1 MLPLREFIQGKGEI
15 EGRIKLILI
24 IILSAFLFIL
34 GRVAWLQLVKGER
47 YLWLSRT
54 SHLRLLPLPAP
65 RGIILDREGRIL
77 ADNRATFSIGAIPA
91 NIKSLPEL
99 LDSLEKI
106 LPLDVDLI
114 KGKIKNV
121 SNPFRPVTLKKNISL
136 SEVTYLLEREE
147 EFPGVVIL
155 TQPVRNYPH
164 GKLVAHLLGYLGEV
178 NKEELNSSLASKIE
192 LGDLVGKVG
201 IEKVYNRYLQGEKGG
216 KQLEVD
222 AHGRELRTISC
233 KDSLPGDNIYLTL
246 DLKMQQIAEEELGE
260 RKGVVLIGD
269 PYTGEILVLLS
280 HPSFDPN
287 LFVQGISLSVC
298 DKLFSDS
305 GNPLENRAIR
315 GEYFPGSSF
324 KIIVAIAA
332 LEEGKATEST
342 TFFCGGKLQV
352 GNRIFKCWKE
362 EGHGRLNLEKAIIH
376 SCNVYFYQLG
386 LKVGVKDIIKY
397 AELFGLGQPT
407 GIDLISEKK
416 GFVPTLEWKKK
427 NYGEIWYPGDTT
439 NLSIGQGYILV
450 TPLQMLGV
458 INAIANGGNLL
469 KPHLL
474 KRVVDFEGKVIPLNS
489 SQTIRKVSI
498 SSSTLKFLKRSL
510 RGVVTQGT
518 GWRAEN
524 KVVKISG
531 KTGTAEVAWREE
543 PDNWFVGYAP
553 SENPSLSIVV
563 LVEQREEERAIAP
576 EIAGKILARIFTS
589 IQI

>member
-1 MLPLREFIQGKGEI
+1 MFFPKKFIQKEGEV
-15 EGRIKLILI
+15 EGRIKLILVI
-24 IILSAFLFIL
+24 IIAVFLFIL
-34 GRVAWLQLVKGER
+34 ARVAWLQLVKGER
-47 YLWLSRT
+47 YLWLSKA

-65 RGIILDREGRIL
+65 RGKIFDREGKIL
-77 ADNRATFSIGAIPA
+77 ADNRATFSIGVVPG

-99 LDSLEKI
+99 LVSLEKV

-114 KGKIKNV
+114 KDKLETAP
-121 SNPFRPVTLKKNISL
+121 NPFRPVTLKKNISI

-164 GKLVAHLLGYLGEV
+164 GKLVAHVLGYLGEV
-178 NKEELNSSLASKIE
+178 NKEELNSSLTSKIVA
-192 LGDLVGKVG
+192 GTLVGKVG
-201 IEKVYNRYLQGEKGG
+201 IEKVYNEYLQGEKGG

-222 AHGRELRTISC
+222 AYGRELKTISY

-269 PYTGEILVLLS
+269 PHTGEILVLLS

-287 LFVQGISLSVC
+287 LFVQGISPQIR
-298 DKLFSDS
+298 DELFSDP

-324 KIIVAIAA
+324 KIIVATAA
-332 LEEGKATEST
+332 LEEGKTTEST
-342 TFFCGGKLQV
+342 TFFCPGELQV

-362 EGHGRLNLEKAIIH
+362 GGHGRLNLEEAIIH

-386 LKVGVKDIIKY
+386 LKIGAKNIIKY
-397 AELFGLGQPT
+397 AKLFGLGQPT
-407 GIDLISEKK
+407 PIDLISEKG
-416 GFVPTLEWKKK
+416 GFLPTPEWKKE
-427 NYGEIWYPGDTT
+427 NYGEIWYPGDTA
-439 NLSIGQGYILV
+439 NLSIGQGYISV
-450 TPLQMLGV
+450 TPFQMLGV

-469 KPHLL
+469 EPHLL
-474 KRVVDFEGKVIPLNS
+474 ERVVDFEGKVILSNS
-489 SQTIRKVSI
+489 SQKTRKISI
-498 SSSTLKFLKRSL
+498 SSPTFKFLRRSL
-510 RGVVTQGT
+510 RGVVVRGT

-531 KTGTAEVAWREE
+531 KTGTAEVAGREE

-563 LVEQREEERAIAP
+563 LVEQRKEERAVAP
-576 EIAGKILARIFTS
+576 EIAGKILARIFTAT
-589 IQI
+589 QI